1 MEFKNIPNK
10 FRPIPFWSWNE
21 KLDTKETAR
30 QVELMYE
37 AGLGGFIMHA
47 RGGLQTEYM
56 GDEWFENI
64 GCSIETAKKL
74 GTNPWV
80 YDENGWPSGFGN
92 GKINGK
98 GEEYQQKYLRMEKGE
113 KNTPNTICNIDGNH
127 FYYEINP
134 FYVDVLDSKVTD
146 AFIEEIY
153 EPYYKKYDN
162 QITGFFSDEPQIS
175 RNGIPWSLVLPDE
188 YQAKYGEDLLLVIDE
203 LFIEKGNYK
212 DTRVKFWKLITDLF
226 SNNFMKRL
234 YDWCVARNLEFTG
247 HMVCEGTLLDQ
258 LTSNGAIMPH
268 YEYFTIPGMDWLTRD
283 VRDELHCH
291 QVGSAAQQLGKK
303 QVLSESFGL
312 SGHNTSF
319 EEFRKVCEWQMVKGI
334 NLFCQH
340 LEGYSLRGLRKRD
353 YPPAM
358 FYQQPWWEEYKT
370 FNDAISRVGMILAEG
385 KPECDTLVIHPQ
397 TTAWTLFN
405 NGENEGL
412 EELNDEFIRV
422 LNNLQDKHIKFHLG
436 DETLIERHGS
446 VDEDAFVIGEMRYK
460 TVVILP
466 DTVLLDSTKKLI
478 DEYMQNGGRIAK
490 EEDIAPND
498 IIDNQNVRYTKRV
511 YDGFD
516 VHYFVNPTSQKQ
528 KAHIKAG
535 AKMVDIITGEIRP
548 FGGEYEF
555 SPYDSLL
562 VIDDGTAREEAKEE
576 SLKALNLE
584 GEWKVVGQSENVLT
598 LDYCKYSFDGEVV
611 EENGYVLN
619 IQERACAL
627 GRPVEIK
634 QEFRVMSEIVP
645 ENLCLAIEKPE
656 NFEIKVN
663 GVVVNNTPCGHFLDA
678 SFKKVDIAKYFKA
691 GENTIELKTIF
702 KQSEKFY
709 ESLKKAY
716 VFESELNKL
725 TYDMEIEPVY
735 LVGAFSVETNG
746 KFEKLDKNAVRYL
759 GEFSVGAPKEKVML
773 ANMEQ
778 QGFPFFAGKLT
789 LEKTIFVDDVHQKI
803 VFDKK
808 GINAVLVE
816 VNDNF
821 AGKIIWNP
829 TELDL
834 SEYLKKGE
842 NKIQLT
848 VVNNLRNMLGPHHL
862 EEGESHCVLPA
873 SFLKE
878 KCVWVSEPMEW
889 NDGYCFVE
897 TGLM

>member
-30 QVELMYE
+30 QVKLMYE

-64 GCSIETAKKL
+64 GCSIENAKEL

-153 EPYYKKYDN
+153 EPYYKKYKN

-175 RNGIPWSLVLPDE
+175 RNGIPWSLVLPAE
-188 YQAKYGEDLLLVIDE
+188 YKAKYGEDLLLVIDE

-234 YDWCVARNLEFTG
+234 YDWCVTRNLEFTG

-397 TTAWTLFN
+397 TTAWTLYN
-405 NGENEGL
+405 NGDNKGL
-412 EELNDEFIRV
+412 DELNDAFIGV
-422 LNNLQDKHIKFHLG
+422 LNKLQDKHIKFHLG

-446 VDEDAFVIGEMRYK
+446 VDGDTFVIGEMRYK

-466 DTVLLDSTKKLI
+466 DTVLLDNTKALI
-478 DEYMQNGGRIAK
+478 DEYKQNGGRVAT
-490 EEDIAPND
+490 EEEIAPND
-498 IIDNQNVRYTKRV
+498 IVDNPNVRYTKRV

-516 VHYFVNPTSQKQ
+516 VHYFVNPTNEKQ
-528 KAHIKAG
+528 KANIRDG
-535 AKMVDIITGEIRP
+535 AKIVDIVTGEVKS

-562 VIDDGTAREEAKEE
+562 VIDDGTARVEAKKEE
-576 SLKALNLE
+576 LKNLSLE
-584 GEWKVVGQSENVLT
+584 GEWNIAEQSENVLT
-598 LDYCKYSFDGEVV
+598 LDYCKYSFDGEII
-611 EENGYVLN
+611 EDNGYVLN

-634 QEFRVMSEIVP
+634 QEFKVMSGIAP
-645 ENLCLAIEKPE
+645 EKLYLAIEMPE

-663 GVVVNNTPCGHFLDA
+663 GVVANNTPCGHFLDT

-691 GENTIELKTIF
+691 GENKIELKTIF
-702 KQSEKFY
+702 KQSDKFY

-735 LVGAFSVETNG
+735 LVGDFSVETKG
-746 KFEKLDKNAVRYL
+746 EFEKLDKKAVRYS
-759 GEFSVGAPKEKVML
+759 GEFTIGAPKEKVTL
-773 ANMEQ
+773 NNIEK
-778 QGFPFFAGKLT
+778 QGFPFFAGKIT
-789 LEKTIFVDDVHQKI
+789 VEKTVSVDDVKQKI
-803 VFDKK
+803 AFDKK

-816 VNDNF
+816 VNGNF

-834 SEYLKKGE
+834 SEYLKEGE
-842 NKIQLT
+842 NNVRLT
-848 VVNNLRNMLGPHHL
+848 LVNNLRNMLGPHHL

>member
-30 QVELMYE
+30 QVKLMYE

-64 GCSIETAKKL
+64 GCSIENAKEL

-153 EPYYKKYDN
+153 EPYYKKYKN

-175 RNGIPWSLVLPDE
+175 RNGIPWSLVLPAE
-188 YQAKYGEDLLLVIDE
+188 YKAKYGEDLLLVIDE

-234 YDWCVARNLEFTG
+234 YDWCVTRNLEFTG

-397 TTAWTLFN
+397 TTAWTLYN
-405 NGENEGL
+405 NGDNKGL
-412 EELNDEFIRV
+412 DELNDAFIGV
-422 LNNLQDKHIKFHLG
+422 LNKLQDKHIKFHLG

-446 VDEDAFVIGEMRYK
+446 VDGDTFVIGEMRYK

-466 DTVLLDSTKKLI
+466 DTVLLDNTKALI
-478 DEYMQNGGRIAK
+478 DEYKQNGGRVAT
-490 EEDIAPND
+490 EEEIAPND
-498 IIDNQNVRYTKRV
+498 IVDNPNVRYTKRV

-516 VHYFVNPTSQKQ
+516 VHYFVNPTNEKQ
-528 KAHIKAG
+528 KANIRDG
-535 AKMVDIITGEIRP
+535 AKIVDIVTGEVKS

-562 VIDDGTAREEAKEE
+562 VIDDGTARVEAKKEE
-576 SLKALNLE
+576 LKNLSLE
-584 GEWKVVGQSENVLT
+584 GEWNIAEQSENVLT
-598 LDYCKYSFDGEVV
+598 LDYCKYSFDGEII
-611 EENGYVLN
+611 EDNGYVLN

-634 QEFRVMSEIVP
+634 QEFKVMS
-645 ENLCLAIEKPE
+645 
-656 NFEIKVN
+656 
-663 GVVVNNTPCGHFLDA
+663 G
-678 SFKKVDIAKYFKA
+678 IA
-691 GENTIELKTIF
+691 
-702 KQSEKFY
+702 
-709 ESLKKAY
+709 
-716 VFESELNKL
+716 
-725 TYDMEIEPVY
+725 
-735 LVGAFSVETNG
+735 
-746 KFEKLDKNAVRYL
+746 
-759 GEFSVGAPKEKVML
+759 
-773 ANMEQ
+773 
-778 QGFPFFAGKLT
+778 
-789 LEKTIFVDDVHQKI
+789 
-803 VFDKK
+803 
-808 GINAVLVE
+808 
-816 VNDNF
+816 
-821 AGKIIWNP
+821 
-829 TELDL
+829 
-834 SEYLKKGE
+834 
-842 NKIQLT
+842 
-848 VVNNLRNMLGPHHL
+848 
-862 EEGESHCVLPA
+862 
-873 SFLKE
+873 
-878 KCVWVSEPMEW
+878 
-889 NDGYCFVE
+889 
-897 TGLM
+897 